1 MLVMFLVV
9 IMDSGCSMSMG
20 KKGLTYCLGSLDK
33 YYEMFMRHVL
43 NKNNNTNNNFA
54 KSKSWILA
62 KICKSARTSK

>member
-9 IMDSGCSMSMG
+9 IVDSGCSMSMG

-43 NKNNNTNNNFA
+43 NKNNNINNNFA
-54 KSKSWILA
+54 MSKS
-62 KICKSARTSK
+62 